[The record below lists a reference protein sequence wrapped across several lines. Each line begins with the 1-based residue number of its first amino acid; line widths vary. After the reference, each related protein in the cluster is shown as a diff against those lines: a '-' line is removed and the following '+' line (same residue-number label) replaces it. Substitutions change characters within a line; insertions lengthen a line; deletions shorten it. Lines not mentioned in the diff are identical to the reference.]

1 MALSGSRSLLR
12 RYGVAVAA
20 VAVTV
25 AIRFIADPAFAGRA
39 GFVAFILPVAFA
51 AWAGG
56 LGPGLLATAISLCIV
71 FIAFIAPT
79 WTLQVETI
87 ADVTYAITFAVAG
100 IVVSVLAS
108 GLRVGRERAEG
119 HAFRAQRLQAVAA
132 SLSAELTAHDAADAV
147 LREGI
152 SALGAGKGVI
162 TLLDPGG
169 ETLRLVAGVGYDQTG
184 WDRFARFPVDAQYP
198 VSEAVR
204 LREPIAI
211 ADSAELR
218 ARYPGLRDD
227 IHEGGSA
234 IVIPLL
240 DKSGPI
246 GGLYYR
252 FAEVRSFSRDDL
264 QYFRALGSL
273 CAAALERAR
282 LHDQQVRTGERAAFL
297 ARASAALAASLDVE
311 ATVQQVAELTVPA
324 IADYC
329 SVHLLDPDG
338 SIRTLALAGRPSR
351 LDAARRFLEV
361 RPPLIDDPVGVGA
374 VVREGQPLI
383 VDRVDEAGLRQSF
396 APEPDVLEAALALG
410 AYAHMTVPLVVGGK
424 TIGALSLTST
434 TETARS
440 FDSDDVALAE
450 ELASRAALAID
461 NARLYEALLARE
473 AQQAAVARL
482 GQLALDEQDI
492 PPLLEAIVVELAKV
506 LEVEFAKILELQP
519 GGGTLKLVAGVG
531 WRAGLVGHLIV
542 AAGLESQAGY
552 ALEIGTPVTVEDL
565 GAETRFQDPAM
576 LEEHGVVS
584 GMSAI
589 IPGRDGPWGVLGIH
603 TAHRRTFSVDDTN
616 FLVAVTNLLAG
627 SIERRRRMDEERQAQ
642 DLNRAFIGIVSHEL
656 RTPITTIYGGAKMLR
671 RLDPDDPDRRTIADD
686 IEIDAERLYRLTE
699 DLLVMTRL
707 ERHDLEIG
715 TEPVL
720 VSRLLERVVTSEQRR
735 WPGISMHVELP
746 VKLDPVIG
754 EDIYVEQVIRN
765 LVGNAAKYSPQ
776 GTVVEIVAEQAE
788 EEVTVR
794 VLDRGPGIRGE
805 DEERLFALFYRAP
818 STAQQASGA
827 GIGLFVCDQL
837 VRAMGGRLW
846 ARARDG
852 GGSEFGFALRR
863 YGEDDDIA
871 LAPPQDVLAHDFGEV
886 DDARDGLDRVATNGT
901 SPRPPVP
908 LQVVGSR
915 DGDDDDVA
923 VGDLPRRA
931 ERGR

>member
-1 MALSGSRSLLR
+1 
-12 RYGVAVAA
+12 VAA
-20 VAVTV
+20 TV
-25 AIRFIADPAFAGRA
+25 AIRVLADPAFAGRA
-39 GFVAFILPVAFA
+39 GFVAFILPVALA

-56 LGPGLLATAISLCIV
+56 LGPGLLATVISLGV
-71 FIAFIAPT
+71 VLVAFIAPT
-79 WTLQVETI
+79 GTLTAASA
-87 ADVTYAITFAVAG
+87 ADVTYAITFVIAG
-100 IVVSVLAS
+100 IVVSVLAA

-119 HAFRAQRLQAVAA
+119 HAIRAQRLQAVAA
-132 SLSAELTAHDAADAV
+132 ALSAELTAPEASDAV

-169 ETLRLVAGVGYDQTG
+169 ETLRLVAAVGYDQTG
-184 WDRFARFPVDAQYP
+184 WDRFARFPVDAPYP

-204 LREPIAI
+204 LREPITL
-211 ADSAELR
+211 ADSSELR
-218 ARYPGLRDD
+218 SRYPALTDD
-227 IHEGGSA
+227 IHDGGSA

-273 CAAALERAR
+273 CASALERAR
-282 LHDQQVRTGERAAFL
+282 LHDQQLRAGERAAFL
-297 ARASAALAASLDVE
+297 ARASATLAASLDVE

-324 IADYC
+324 VADYC
-329 SVHLLDPDG
+329 SVHLLELDG
-338 SIRTLALAGRPSR
+338 SIRTLALAGRPSH
-351 LDAARRFLEV
+351 LDAARRFLDL
-361 RPPLIDDPVGVGA
+361 RPPVFDDPLGVGA
-374 VVREGQPLI
+374 VVREGRPVI
-383 VDRVDEAGLRQSF
+383 VDRVDEAALRQGF
-396 APEPDVLEAALALG
+396 AEEPEVLEAALALD
-410 AYAHMTVPLVVGGK
+410 AYAHMTVPLIVGGK
-424 TIGALSLTST
+424 TIGALALTST
-434 TETARS
+434 TESERS
-440 FDSDDVALAE
+440 FDADDVALAE

-482 GQLALDEQDI
+482 GLLALDEQEI
-492 PPLLEAIVVELAKV
+492 PPLIEAIVVELAKV

-519 GGGTLKLVAGVG
+519 GGRTLKLVAGVG
-531 WRAGLVGHLIV
+531 WRPGLVGHLTV
-542 AAGLESQAGY
+542 ATGLESQAGY
-552 ALEIGTPVTVEDL
+552 ALEIGAPVTVEDL

-589 IPGRDGPWGVLGIH
+589 IPGREGPWGVLGIH

-627 SIERRRRMDEERQAQ
+627 SIERRRRMDEERDAQ

-671 RLDPDDPDRRTIADD
+671 RLDPHDPDRKTIADD

-720 VSRLLERVVTSEQRR
+720 VSRLLERVVGSEQRR
-735 WPGISMHVELP
+735 WPGVSMHLELP
-746 VKLDPVIG
+746 GKLDPVIG
-754 EDIYVEQVIRN
+754 EDIYVEQIIRN
-765 LVGNAAKYSPQ
+765 LVGNAAKYSPP
-776 GTVVEIVAEQAE
+776 GTVVDILTEQGD

-794 VLDRGPGIRGE
+794 VLDRGPGIRGQ
-805 DEERLFALFYRAP
+805 DPERLFALFYRAP

-846 ARARDG
+846 ARAREG

-863 YGEDDDIA
+863 YGEDDDVLSPALDVAAHEVGELEGVGEGEAGDGIA
-871 LAPPQDVLAHDFGEV
+871 A
-886 DDARDGLDRVATNGT
+886 NGS
-901 SPRPPVP
+901 SPHEPIP
-908 LQVVGSR
+908 LQVVGGR
-915 DGDDDDVA
+915 DGEDDVGA
-923 VGDLPRRA
+923 AELPRRRS
-931 ERGR
+931 ERRR